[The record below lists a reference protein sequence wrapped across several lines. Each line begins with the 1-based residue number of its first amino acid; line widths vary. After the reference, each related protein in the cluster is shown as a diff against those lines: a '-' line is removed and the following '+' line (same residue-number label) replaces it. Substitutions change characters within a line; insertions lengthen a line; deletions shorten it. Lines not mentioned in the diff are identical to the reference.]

1 MARKITINLDRPLV
15 VDGLPARHQ
24 SVWLLLRI
32 CHAQK
37 KGQGPVP
44 ASCVQARY
52 PGSANLRMLVSRAF
66 RDFAAWGV
74 EVGWGNSIGVS
85 VALLNTSRRSQG
97 PFWMTQTQAD
107 RLRCRLG
114 AKSASDEVV
123 ASFLGLEENASVRAD
138 PLQYVTQDGAYWN
151 HLTQGMRL
159 ARDGMGLAG
168 MNWAASY
175 RAADRSALDDF
186 QRALAIL
193 KESLAWRRHGN
204 VKRSEDALNRLEE
217 ILQSESVGPS
227 MPTLSAM
234 ASVAS
239 AWNSYARGD
248 VRQSHARL
256 DRLSSD
262 PVLGP
267 VIRYNPRVRF
277 EYLNLRALLHK
288 GTAFEDKNADLALR
302 MSEAEKAVS
311 SLSEALQ
318 AAYEADS
325 VEAAQD
331 VAANI
336 GWTLW
341 LCWQQRLL
349 ALFNDHDARTVQGL
363 SLRWLGLSEWIC
375 DRFGVGG
382 SSAWNT
388 VFVLR
393 IARGNCDDMSGD
405 LKRFQAQSPLP
416 VHELLD
422 AAKPFQAAFSR
433 AKGYDDWSSVAA
445 YTLDEHDAGRV
456 SYGAPQIAN
465 LLLEFVWF
473 STHARGLNR
482 QAFAAIE
489 RFADVVRGLNWG
501 QRRFFRESLKAL
513 PVPLQLAAK
522 EAEGRRDAAKP
533 AAGDAAA

>member
-1 MARKITINLDRPLV
+1 MTQNIQIDLDRPLL
-15 VDGLPARHQ
+15 VDGKPARNQ
-24 SVWLLLRI
+24 SVWLLLRVWY
-32 CHAQK
+32 AQRT
-37 KGQGPVP
+37 GEGAVP
-44 ASCVQARY
+44 GSSLQARY
-52 PGSANLRMLVSRAF
+52 PGNANLRMFVSRAF

-74 EVGWGNSIGVS
+74 EVGWGGAIDLPP
-85 VALLNTSRRSQG
+85 ALLNDSRRSQG
-97 PFWMTQTQAD
+97 PFWMTQAQAD
-107 RLRCRLG
+107 RVLCRHG
-114 AKSASDEVV
+114 AAPASLDLV
-123 ASFLGLEENASVRAD
+123 ANFLGLSGQVPPRAD
-138 PLQYVTQDGAYWN
+138 LLQYVTQEGDYWN
-151 HLTQGMRL
+151 HLTQAMRL
-159 ARDGMGLAG
+159 ARDGMATTG

-175 RAADRSALDDF
+175 RAADRTALDDF

-204 VKRSEDALNRLEE
+204 VRRSEAALNRLGK
-217 ILQSESVGPS
+217 ILQSEAVGPS

-234 ASVAS
+234 ASVAT

-248 VRQSHARL
+248 IRQSHAGL
-256 DRLSSD
+256 DRLAAD
-262 PVLGP
+262 QFLAP

-288 GTAFEDKNADLALR
+288 GSALEDKSADRVMR
-302 MSEAEKAVS
+302 MNEAEKAISV
-311 SLSEALQ
+311 LSEALQ

-341 LCWQQRLL
+341 LFWQQRLL
-349 ALFNDHDARTVQGL
+349 AVINDQDVHSIQGT

-393 IARGNCDDMSGD
+393 IARGGCDDRSGD
-405 LKRFQAQSPLP
+405 VKRFQSQSPLP
-416 VHELLD
+416 VEKMLD
-422 AAKPFQAAFSR
+422 AVKPFEAAFSR
-433 AKGYDDWSSVAA
+433 AKGYADWSNVAA
-445 YTLDEHDAGRV
+445 FTLEENDAGRV
-456 SYGAPQIAN
+456 FYGAHQVAN

-473 STHARGLNR
+473 RTHSKGLSR
-482 QAFAAIE
+482 EVFAAVE
-489 RFADVVRGLNWG
+489 RLAHIVQGLGPG

-513 PVPLQLAAK
+513 PEPLQIAAK
-522 EAEGRRDAAKP
+522 
-533 AAGDAAA
+533 DAAASRNGKKPA